1 MDAATVAP
9 RGGFFMLDEL
19 LEIFERDNDEGDRRD
34 GRGRRA
40 APARKGGIR
49 GFISRLFGSDG
60 DVEQPPA
67 DRADRSY
74 RDRNDDDDEY
84 YDSDQRR
91 RSARRDRD
99 DDDGFDFGD

>member
-1 MDAATVAP
+1 
-9 RGGFFMLDEL
+9 MLDEL

-60 DVEQPPA
+60 DGDQPPA

-74 RDRNDDDDEY
+74 RDRDDDDERY
-84 YDSDQRR
+84 GRDERR
-91 RSARRDRD
+91 RSERRDRDD